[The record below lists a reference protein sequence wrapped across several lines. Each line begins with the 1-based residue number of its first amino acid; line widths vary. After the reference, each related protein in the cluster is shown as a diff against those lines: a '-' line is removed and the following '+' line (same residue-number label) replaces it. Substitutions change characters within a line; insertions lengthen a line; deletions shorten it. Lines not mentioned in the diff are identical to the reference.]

1 METRLLRAAED
12 PEGAIAEAAA
22 ILKRG
27 GLVAFPTET
36 VYGLGALGLNPEA
49 VARIFA
55 AKDRPH
61 SDPLILHIAEE
72 RWITEL
78 VAPPLPESFW
88 RLTSFWPGPLTLVLR
103 KSDRVPEIVTAGGPT
118 VAVRAPNHPLALA
131 LIRAVGEPL
140 AAPSANLF
148 SRPSPTSA
156 EDVLEDLDGRIDA
169 VLDGGRTTVGVEST
183 VLDLSGP
190 QPVLLRPGKIERDSL
205 SLILREQVLTR
216 GEVPSPNGSALS
228 SPGLLER
235 HYSPRAEVLLF
246 DGPKE
251 AVIAAM
257 REAALQPGR
266 NLVLAFGAERRL
278 FADLPAVRFLGPTAT
293 SPEVARNLYR
303 EFRKADRDGFER
315 IIVRMVPEGGMA
327 EAIIDRLRRA
337 ASGRVRTVG

>member
-1 METRLLRAAED
+1 MVSSM
-12 PEGAIAEAAA
+12 PEGARYLA
-22 ILKRG
+22 
-27 GLVAFPTET
+27 
-36 VYGLGALGLNPEA
+36 N
-49 VARIFA
+49 
-55 AKDRPH
+55 
-61 SDPLILHIAEE
+61 SC
-72 RWITEL
+72 
-78 VAPPLPESFW
+78 
-88 RLTSFWPGPLTLVLR
+88 WPGPLTMVLP
-103 KSDRVPEIVTAGGPT
+103 KADRVPDIVTAGGPT
-118 VAVRAPNHPLALA
+118 VAVRMPAHPLALA
-131 LIRAVGEPL
+131 LIREVGEPL

-156 EDVLEDLDGRIDA
+156 EDVVEDLDGRIDA
-169 VLDGGRTTVGVEST
+169 VLDGGRTAVGVEST

-190 QPVLLRPGKIERDSL
+190 KPVLLRPGKFERRVL
-205 SLILREQVLTR
+205 SRLLGKRVLTSA
-216 GEVPSPNGSALS
+216 EVPYADGAVLS

-257 REAALQPGR
+257 REAALQPGQ
-266 NLVLAFGAERRL
+266 NVILAFGAERRL

-315 IIVRMVPEGGMA
+315 IIVRRLPEGGLGD
-327 EAIIDRLRRA
+327 AINDRLRRA